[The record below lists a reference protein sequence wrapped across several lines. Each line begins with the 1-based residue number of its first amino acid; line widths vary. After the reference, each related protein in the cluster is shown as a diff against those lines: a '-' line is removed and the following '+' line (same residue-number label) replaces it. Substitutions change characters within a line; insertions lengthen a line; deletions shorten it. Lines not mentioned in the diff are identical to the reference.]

1 MTRVSAER
9 VAYGGGQGTGQ
20 DTRIQMTVVLE
31 SEQWIQYQYSWAAFA
46 VKNDLKSLLEFCLVF
61 QKLPRVSNAFMGS
74 LSFKSSSAC
83 WRRTKF
89 QNSSFAVLKQ
99 QQ

>member
-1 MTRVSAER
+1 M
-9 VAYGGGQGTGQ
+9 YGGGQGAGQ
-20 DTRIQMTVVLE
+20 DTRIQMTVVPD
-31 SEQWIQYQYSWAAFA
+31 SEQWIQYGWAAFA

-61 QKLPRVSNAFMGS
+61 PKLPRVANAFMGS

-83 WRRTKF
+83 RRRTKF

>member
-1 MTRVSAER
+1 MTRVFAER
-9 VAYGGGQGTGQ
+9 VAYGGGQGAGQ
-20 DTRIQMTVVLE
+20 DTRIQMTVVPD
-31 SEQWIQYQYSWAAFA
+31 SEQWIQYGWAAFA

-89 QNSSFAVLKQ
+89 QNLTLAVLKQ

>member
-1 MTRVSAER
+1 MTRVFAER

-20 DTRIQMTVVLE
+20 DTRIQMTVVPD
-31 SEQWIQYQYSWAAFA
+31 SEQWIQYGWAAFA

-83 WRRTKF
+83 RRRTKF